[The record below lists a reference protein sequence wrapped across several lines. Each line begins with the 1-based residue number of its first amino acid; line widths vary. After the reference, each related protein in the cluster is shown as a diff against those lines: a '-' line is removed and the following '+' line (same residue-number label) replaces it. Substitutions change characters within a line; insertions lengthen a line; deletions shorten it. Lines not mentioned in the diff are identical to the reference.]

1 MRSGPVTDEAALI
14 AALQQ
19 GEICAAG
26 LDVTEVEPTPR
37 DNPLLQ
43 MPNVIVTPHCVSR
56 NERPSGAAKA
66 RSSLDDPSL
75 LLPSLATLFEAR

>member
-1 MRSGPVTDEAALI
+1 MTDEAALI

-56 NERPSGAAKA
+56 NERPS
-66 RSSLDDPSL
+66 SLADPS
-75 LLPSLATLFEAR
+75 LLPSLARLFEGFGGSKWRT